1 MAGLCEGGNEPP
13 GSLKASSKAVK
24 KHYKRG
30 SAGAVDRVPAWLSCR
45 QTRWAADP
53 ELRSGL
59 GWILLWTLVSSE
71 VFPSRGTEAGWSMAS
86 PWHQPL

>member
-1 MAGLCEGGNEPP
+1 MYCILLVELPMQ
-13 GSLKASSKAVK
+13 
-24 KHYKRG
+24 
-30 SAGAVDRVPAWLSCR
+30 LSR

-59 GWILLWTLVSSE
+59 GWIPLWTLVSSE